1 MHVHFAD
8 PRERL
13 MRQQGMT
20 GPEFEKL
27 VLWQLG
33 KYIERSACKAMA
45 SDTEEDP
52 VAATILM
59 VLKFMLARA
68 SLTTEVSRERVDDGQ
83 GGASRELEL
92 GPSPLPPPTITNG
105 RDGIKVSTW

>member
-1 MHVHFAD
+1 
-8 PRERL
+8 

-27 VLWQLG
+27 VIWQLG

-59 VLKFMLARA
+59 VLKFMLAQA
-68 SLTTEVSRERVDDGQ
+68 SLTSKVPRERVDDGQ
-83 GGASRELEL
+83 DGAGRELEL
-92 GPSPLPPPTITNG
+92 RLRPPSPPAITDG